1 LIAKDRFYL
10 IKKKSDQN
18 DQSLDEFYAIDMS
31 QEDSEHRLS
40 VGMVRINSKVESSN
54 LIASK
59 LKGRNSKN
67 SDENN

>member
-1 LIAKDRFYL
+1 M